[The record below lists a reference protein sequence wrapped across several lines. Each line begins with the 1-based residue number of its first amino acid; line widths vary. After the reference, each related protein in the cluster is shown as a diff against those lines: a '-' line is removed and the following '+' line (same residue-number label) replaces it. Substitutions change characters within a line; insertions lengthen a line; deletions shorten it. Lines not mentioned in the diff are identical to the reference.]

1 MSQSVASIT
10 YRGQLLTELDQMP
23 DEYLPFALQMM
34 RTFRA
39 SVTLK
44 PAVASFLHGW
54 QETKRGETYPV
65 EMLWDDV
72 DADSLY

>member
-10 YRGQLLTELDQMP
+10 YRGQLLTELDQLP

-39 SVTLK
+39 SITLK
-44 PAVASFLHGW
+44 PAAASFLQGW
-54 QETKRGETYPV
+54 QEAQRGEVYPV
-65 EMLWDDV
+65 ETLWDDV
-72 DADSLY
+72 DAE